1 MSTIRVRADGVVAG
15 AADAVY
21 GYLADY
27 RQHHPRFLPD
37 SFSDWA
43 VDQGGVGAGTI
54 VRFTVTAG
62 GRQRAYRMAVTEPVP
77 GRVLTESD
85 TGSSLVTT
93 YTVEP
98 VGPQSSR
105 VQIETTWLGAG
116 GVGGFFEKR
125 FAPVA
130 LRRMYAEELVRLD
143 LYARRQQGSPDAAPP
158 DG

>member
-1 MSTIRVRADGVVAG
+1 MSTIRVRADGAVAAP
-15 AADAVY
+15 AATVY

-27 RQHHPRFLPD
+27 RQHHPHFLPGA
-37 SFSDWA
+37 FSDWS
-43 VDQGGVGAGTI
+43 VDEGGTGAGTV

-62 GRQRAYRMAVTEPVP
+62 GRQRAYRMVVTEPAP
-77 GRVLTESD
+77 GRTLTESD
-85 TGSSLVTT
+85 SESSLVTT

-98 VGPQSSR
+98 DGPQSAR
-105 VQIETTWLGAG
+105 VQISTTWQGAG

-130 LRRMYAEELVRLD
+130 LRRIYAEELARLD

-158 DG
+158 EG